1 MTIKLLMSW
10 DIKPGREAEYFDFVV
25 REFVPGLQHVGIQP
39 TEAYLTVYGNGS
51 QILTGGIAEDLPTM
65 HQILEGDDWHVLQE
79 KLLALVDNYKQK
91 VVPASGRFQ
100 ML

>member
-1 MTIKLLMSW
+1 MTVKLLMSW

-25 REFVPGLQHVGIQP
+25 REFVPGMQHVGIQP

-51 QILTGGIAEDLPTM
+51 QILTGGIVEDLPTM
-65 HQILEGDDWHVLQE
+65 RRILDGDEWHVLQE
-79 KLLALVDNYKQK
+79 KLLALVDNYKHK
-91 VVPASGRFQ
+91 VVTATGRFQ